1 MSRRAY
7 ECEYRPMEF
16 KRSLPWEESEYI
28 RVDGFPLVYTE
39 TVREGFRVRL
49 PGCRWTT
56 VEKLKAAG
64 CAVVMP
70 RVRRVD

>member
-1 MSRRAY
+1 
-7 ECEYRPMEF
+7 MEF

-28 RVDGFPLVYTE
+28 RVDGFRLVYTE

>member
-1 MSRRAY
+1 MNKRAPAA
-7 ECEYRPMEF
+7 EFVSFEF
-16 KRSLPWEESEYI
+16 KTSRPWIDSELI
-28 RVDGFPLVYTE
+28 HVDGFPLVYTE

>member
-1 MSRRAY
+1 
-7 ECEYRPMEF
+7 MEF

-28 RVDGFPLVYTE
+28 RVDGFRLVYTE

-49 PGCRWTT
+49 PGRKWAT
-56 VEKLKAAG
+56 VEQLQAAG
-64 CAVVMP
+64 YAVVMP